1 MTVSTRPQG
10 GRRLRVLLLGAAA
23 WLALS
28 APGMAAETPPA
39 AAPQAS
45 AAEPAPAV
53 AAEALPAEDLFTSE
67 ELRTL
72 LAPFALYPDQLLAQ
86 LLPASAYPVDI
97 VMAARWL
104 DKNEA
109 AVKAGDFAGADAQG
123 WDPSVKALVRF
134 PTIIETLNTDLDA
147 TSDLGDAFVNQ
158 PEDVADVIQALRRE
172 AQAAGSLKSTP
183 QQTVTVR
190 QQTSGSTVN
199 DYVVIEPAEPGV
211 IYVPTYDPA
220 VVYYEDNSD
229 LAAGLIGFGVGVAV
243 GVAIDNAWD
252 WGRGWVYPP
261 RWPGYPGYRP
271 GIGGINNGNINIGN
285 EVNIGSGNTRPWRPD
300 AGKYHPGQGSKPG
313 LAATARPG
321 GVNRTNLGERAN
333 AGDRVKAGDRAALGD
348 RAEGLGAGARA
359 GGGDLAGKKAAA
371 GDKLS
376 GARADG
382 KLDGKLG
389 DGKADGIRNA
399 AAGKGAGGGAA
410 ADKVANA
417 KAAGVKKPDGGA
429 KKAVAN
435 KAANKPVGKPAMQQR
450 PSPQRPANTAF
461 SGASLGGGTA
471 GAMANRGAASRQ
483 SVARPSGGG
492 RPQMARGGGGGGGPV
507 MRGGGGG
514 RGGRR

>member
-1 MTVSTRPQG
+1 MTVSTRPSG
-10 GRRLRVLLLGAAA
+10 GRRLRFLLLGAAA
-23 WLALS
+23 WLALT
-28 APGMAAETPPA
+28 APVLAAETPPA
-39 AAPQAS
+39 AAPQAG
-45 AAEPAPAV
+45 AAEPAPASA
-53 AAEALPAEDLFTSE
+53 AAEAVPAEDLFTTE
-67 ELRTL
+67 ELRRL

-109 AVKAGDFAGADAQG
+109 AVKKGDFAGADAQG

-172 AQAAGSLKSTP
+172 AEKAGSLKSTP

-190 QQTSGSTVN
+190 QQTSGTSTTVN
-199 DYVVIEPAEPGV
+199 DYIVIEPAEPGV

-220 VVYYEDNSD
+220 VVYYEDGND
-229 LAAGLIGFGVGVAV
+229 LATGLIGFGVGVAV

-252 WGRGWVYPP
+252 WGRGYVYPP

-271 GIGGINNGNINIGN
+271 GIGGGINNGNINIGN
-285 EVNIGSGNTRPWRPD
+285 DINIGSGNTRPWRPD

-321 GVNRTNLGERAN
+321 GVNRNAVGERAN
-333 AGDRVKAGDRAALGD
+333 AGDRVKAG
-348 RAEGLGAGARA
+348 
-359 GGGDLAGKKAAA
+359 GGDLAGNRAAA
-371 GDKLS
+371 GDKL
-376 GARADG
+376 A
-382 KLDGKLG
+382 
-389 DGKADGIRNA
+389 
-399 AAGKGAGGGAA
+399 GAGGGKA
-410 ADKVANA
+410 ADKIAGA
-417 KAAGVKKPDGGA
+417 KGAGVKKADGGAKVAGAKKAGTKQAGA

-435 KAANKPVGKPAMQQR
+435 KAATKPAGKPAMQQR
-450 PSPQRPANTAF
+450 PSPQRPANSAF

-483 SVARPSGGG
+483 SVARPSGGS
-492 RPQMARGGGGGGGPV
+492 RPQMSRGGGGGAPV